1 MKKLFLLIGL
11 CLAGTAWLSAQNI
24 VSGTV
29 TDKKGNPI
37 PGVKVEI
44 LGGTESTITELDGTF
59 RLETGSPARKVK
71 VYYAGMQPKAQKVK
85 PDMLIKMSETSWW
98 NEKPDKYRW
107 FLGAQIVIPN
117 FDEVRPSY
125 GFMLGR
131 VKNIGWYVKGVY
143 NKPQSTVGAY
153 SENNMKEY
161 YWTTGESKQSFWSAT
176 GGVVARLWSPI
187 HLYAGLGYGQRKIAW
202 QLHNGSY
209 YEYCPDTHNELLVVD
224 GGIMLKMKRFFIN
237 GGISFLH
244 GYNGWCDANYV
255 AANAGIGV
263 YF

>member
-71 VYYAGMQPKAQKVK
+71 AYYAGMQPKAQKVK

-107 FLGAQIVIPN
+107 FLGAQVAFPN
-117 FDEVRPSY
+117 SEQMEIMSY
-125 GFMLGR
+125 GLMLGR
-131 VKNIGWYVKGVY
+131 VKNIGWYVRGLWR
-143 NKPQSTVGAY
+143 PQKSTVGVY
-153 SENNMKEY
+153 SENDEIITR
-161 YWTTGESKQSFWSAT
+161 WTTGKYEQDYWGAT
-176 GGVVARLWSPI
+176 GGFIVRLGCPI
-187 HLYAGLGYGQRKIAW
+187 HFYVGLGYSKCKVVWETA
-202 QLHNGSY
+202 NGDYLEYEPNSY
-209 YEYCPDTHNELLVVD
+209 D
-224 GGIMLKMKRFFIN
+224 GLAIDCGFMLKMRRVFIN
-237 GGISFLH
+237 LGTVLN
-244 GYNGWCDANYV
+244 NGDSYQDRVGNF
-255 AANAGIGV
+255 GIGL

>member
-71 VYYAGMQPKAQKVK
+71 VYYAGMQSKTQKVK

-98 NEKPDKYRW
+98 NEKPDKYHW
-107 FLGAQIVIPN
+107 MLGVQAVFP
-117 FDEVRPSY
+117 EEASATPSW
-125 GFMLGR
+125 GLMLGR
-131 VKNIGWYVKGVY
+131 VKNWGWYVKGVY
-143 NKPQSTVGAY
+143 SKPQTTMDVEPETFV
-153 SENNMKEY
+153 SEP
-161 YWTTGESKQSFWSAT
+161 WLTGEMKNSYCAAV
-176 GGVVARLWSPI
+176 GGVMYRLHCPI
-187 HLYAGLGYGQRKIAW
+187 YAYLGAGYVDRKVTYELA
-202 QLHNGSY
+202 NG
-209 YEYCPDTHNELLVVD
+209 EYLKNELFSYSGAALD
-224 GGIMLKMKRFFIN
+224 FGLMIRLKHIALN
-237 GGISFLH
+237 GGFLMSIVDKEKND
-244 GYNGWCDANYV
+244 GIRPFSV
-255 AANAGIGV
+255 NAGISI